1 MAAVYTVIVYKKKK
15 SEKCLLEIVL
25 LTAKFQFNEKS
36 SLIVLHYT
44 FPIFKLKLIRIFS
57 VTKPL
62 WIFAACPP
70 LTHTRAEKSHSQVP
84 SCFALA
90 EYQMDGPTNIEP
102 QGWGTTTTRPKA
114 VAICEPPFEGL
125 YFLW

>member
-62 WIFAACPP
+62 WIFAAPPP
-70 LTHTRAEKSHSQVP
+70 LTLTRA
-84 SCFALA
+84 
-90 EYQMDGPTNIEP
+90 
-102 QGWGTTTTRPKA
+102 
-114 VAICEPPFEGL
+114 
-125 YFLW
+125 